1 MIPAAD
7 TPIGFALHF
16 AFVCLSLAYFAA
28 LYRLLKGPTIPDRII
43 VVDLVASATI
53 GIILTFIILTGKT
66 IYINVALIIALIV
79 FMGNVAFAKYLKK
92 PFVMIDWII
101 AILIVLA
108 SLFMLVAALGIVK
121 LHDVYMRMHAITKAS
136 SLSIVLFL
144 LAVIIS
150 HPGAENHCW
159 SANGLLYL

>member
-16 AFVCLSLAYFAA
+16 ALVCLSLAYFAA

-43 VVDLVASATI
+43 VIDLVASATI

-66 IYINVALIIALIV
+66 IYINVALVIALIV

-92 PFVMIDWII
+92 TVCD
-101 AILIVLA
+101 
-108 SLFMLVAALGIVK
+108 
-121 LHDVYMRMHAITKAS
+121 D
-136 SLSIVLFL
+136 
-144 LAVIIS
+144 
-150 HPGAENHCW
+150 
-159 SANGLLYL
+159 